1 MTRPVWPGQPGAGC
15 RRFGSAC
22 DGGPRRSG
30 WSRATSAT
38 ERRRSVAGRRSTHG
52 SAAARARDRAAA
64 QFRAVCSARSPRY
77 VATAPACVP
86 SAHAL
91 AVVLECAPPA
101 HRKPSRGARGGRLT
115 RLGLR
120 SSCAAGASF
129 PVAPDLGT
137 GSLARRRA
145 AQACSLGA
153 RSGPCGRTRGCPR
166 SSDFAGGSR
175 GVFGTRPALERC
187 GTVLTFDSELAWLFR
202 RQRRVLARRSASH
215 AGGG

>member
-64 QFRAVCSARSPRY
+64 QLLRSAARARRGTWPRHRRACRARMLWPSFWSARLPPTGNLRGERGAAGPRGW
-77 VATAPACVP
+77 ACVP
-86 SAHAL
+86 RAL
-91 AVVLECAPPA
+91 RPVLSCRARFR
-101 HRKPSRGARGGRLT
+101 HRLFGTATGRPGVQLRGAQRAVRAHSGMPAQLRL
-115 RLGLR
+115 R
-120 SSCAAGASF
+120 
-129 PVAPDLGT
+129 
-137 GSLARRRA
+137 
-145 AQACSLGA
+145 
-153 RSGPCGRTRGCPR
+153 
-166 SSDFAGGSR
+166 GGSR

-187 GTVLTFDSELAWLFR
+187 GTVSTFDSELAWLFR

>member
-38 ERRRSVAGRRSTHG
+38 ERRRSIAGRRSTHG

-64 QFRAVCSARSPRY
+64 QLRAVCSARSPRY

-153 RSGPCGRTRGCPR
+153 HSGMSAQLRLR
-166 SSDFAGGSR
+166 GGSR

-187 GTVLTFDSELAWLFR
+187 GTVSTFDSELAWLLR
-202 RQRRVLARRSASH
+202 RQRRVLARRSASL